1 MTDPVTP
8 EPTPAASV
16 PPAAPVYAPAPAGPK
31 QALSLTSFITGIA
44 SIVFFAVPVLGFL
57 AGLAG
62 LILGIIGKKRE
73 PAAPKWMATVG
84 LITGIVGLVINIIW
98 TIVIVILPLLFA
110 ASIATIPGT
119 YGN

>member
-31 QALSLTSFITGIA
+31 QALSLTSFI
-44 SIVFFAVPVLGFL
+44 V
-57 AGLAG
+57 GLAG
-62 LILGIIGKKRE
+62 FVFGWVPFFGFIVGIAAVILGIIARKKE
-73 PAAPKWMATVG
+73 PAAPKWMWIVGIIAGAVGALTG
-84 LITGIVGLVINIIW
+84 LIVVILFIVGIIAQAA
-98 TIVIVILPLLFA
+98 LL
-110 ASIATIPGT
+110 STIP